1 MVFYSRHEERDYK
14 EVIDYGSDDL
24 ILDGYPIEEED
35 DVEDME
41 DFIDEDEED
50 YIDDEEEGEPH
61 LQNFY
66 PNGTV
71 IKFKCSQTKPS
82 QYASWQIRY
91 NYFRNIFSNPKTSLE
106 LLNVHLS
113 VHPKHYLGI
122 IDFN

>member
-91 NYFRNIFSNPKTSLE
+91 FYKYFSIQKMTLE
-106 LLNVHLS
+106 SPLYVREFQAFYLVLL
-113 VHPKHYLGI
+113 
-122 IDFN
+122 